1 MWATIE
7 QENRVKKKEKEKEKE
22 KERKKKVE
30 LRSYFKEDIKE
41 LDKSIESKES

>member
-7 QENRVKKKEKEKEKE
+7 QENRVKKKEKEKE